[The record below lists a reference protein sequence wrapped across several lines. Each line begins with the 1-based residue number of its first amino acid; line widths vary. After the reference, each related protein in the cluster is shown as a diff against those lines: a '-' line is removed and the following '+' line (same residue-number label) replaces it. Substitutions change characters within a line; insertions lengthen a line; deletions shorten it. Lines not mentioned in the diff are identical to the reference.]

1 MSKELTLYHIY
12 DDDSGHRYLI
22 PKDEVS
28 TLREFINDL
37 LQALD
42 TSHPFYEELYSDNLS
57 GYLEQYGR
65 LEGEEY
71 YVVLASDLN
80 LGKFDLE
87 GEI

>member
-57 GYLEQYGR
+57 GYLEQYDR

-71 YVVLASDLN
+71 YVDLASN
-80 LGKFDLE
+80 LGE
-87 GEI
+87 EV